1 MGHSFCIYPFKKILL
16 TIVGATIRGHSEIID
31 GHPLF
36 RGDSLLSVC
45 IRRLSPL
52 LNRNEK
58 KPSNSFS
65 FPTQHQNGRMKVL
78 SVTVWAVLVLPT
90 EAFQAPWPSLVS
102 STKLSAARGMGMA
115 APSKN
120 KSGTK
125 KGNGMGKKIGIG
137 EKSGSSTPF
146 DANASLI
153 RLEKRYNE
161 LMINAAKQMA
171 KDDDEVIGATTDE
184 TITSEYVVVARSKA
198 KGGVAD
204 WVPFA
209 QICLS
214 RPESEFD
221 NSKEVFQAVI
231 STYCRELSHL
241 AAFGAPVFST
251 VARSDLQYGIEPVDS
266 FHKHVFEAVIEGAVE
281 QDMTKSLARETLGLG
296 TSESDK
302 AIIKQAYRKL
312 SFSLHP
318 DRVEGNE
325 EEKEAAAEQFGRV
338 KLAYDT
344 LMSGIRQEGVS
355 WYESLGGR
363 ARTGFVGPISLLP
376 MSAAQEQMTQRKA
389 EAAMV
394 GLSTDIIQTFVAR
407 NLRSS

>member
-1 MGHSFCIYPFKKILL
+1 
-16 TIVGATIRGHSEIID
+16 
-31 GHPLF
+31 
-36 RGDSLLSVC
+36 
-45 IRRLSPL
+45 
-52 LNRNEK
+52 
-58 KPSNSFS
+58 
-65 FPTQHQNGRMKVL
+65 
-78 SVTVWAVLVLPT
+78 
-90 EAFQAPWPSLVS
+90 
-102 STKLSAARGMGMA
+102 
-115 APSKN
+115 
-120 KSGTK
+120 
-125 KGNGMGKKIGIG
+125 MGKKIGIG